1 MTLFGKILVLL
12 NVTLSLLM
20 AAWAVGVYTGHLHW
34 TIDKSVQESEF
45 EVNQLR
51 ERLAPAGK
59 GFSLYDDLG
68 TAEARW
74 KPASARFQAMEPLWA
89 KNQKWYEG
97 QLGELKTSGKPVKMA
112 SYKAG
117 QAEVHDD
124 PQNFGLPVMV
134 EATDKGGKPLTGMD
148 PYKKEY
154 DDKQV
159 AIKAVMDDLA
169 KLIVEDKELT
179 EKIGGKDGLRVQL
192 DAEAEK
198 KKGVLAEQDYI
209 KPLLVNSLVE
219 GELLV
224 KRRADLEAR
233 VKELRATP
241 VASSR

>member
-20 AAWAVGVYTGHLHW
+20 AAWAIGVYSGHMHW
-34 TIDKSVQESEF
+34 GIDKSIQESEYQ
-45 EVNQLR
+45 VNQLR
-51 ERLAPAGK
+51 ERLAPSGK
-59 GFSLYDDLG
+59 GFSLYDDM
-68 TAEARW
+68 TSAEARW
-74 KPASARFQAMEPLWA
+74 TPSSGRFQALEPIWA
-89 KNQKWYEG
+89 KNQKWYDD
-97 QLGELKTSGKPVKMA
+97 QMGELKTSAKAVKMA

-117 QAEVHDD
+117 QAEVRDD

-134 EATDKGGKPLTGMD
+134 DATDKGGKALTGLD

-154 DDKQV
+154 DDKQA
-159 AIKAVMDDLA
+159 AIKTAMDDLA
-169 KLIVEDKELT
+169 KLIVEDKDLT
-179 EKIGGKDGLRVQL
+179 EKIGGKEGLRVQL
-192 DAEAEK
+192 DREAEK
-198 KKGVLAEQDYI
+198 KRGVLAEQDYI

-219 GELLV
+219 GELLQ